1 MTPES
6 PERTALRGLLLALVE
21 VQNMVRSAGDNELRE
36 FVRIQDHVESDH
48 VREYVQLARAVLDTP
63 AESGW
68 QPIETAP
75 KDGTQIIGFCSKH
88 ESIFMTLWEDG
99 HWGLED
105 WDSQHFCA
113 HAPTHWMPLPPPPA
127 SPRPIPAEQAG
138 VHV

>member
-1 MTPES
+1 MNKDTPE
-6 PERTALRGLLLALVE
+6 RHALRGLLLALVE
-21 VQNMVRSAGDNELRE
+21 VQNMVRGAGDNELRE

-68 QPIETAP
+68 QPIEQAP
-75 KDGTQIIGFCSKH
+75 KHKWLLCGRSGGGSKFGRFVGYICENGDCVDSNDG
-88 ESIFMTLWEDG
+88 LRN
-99 HWGLED
+99 
-105 WDSQHFCA
+105 
-113 HAPTHWMPLPPPPA
+113 PTHWMPLPPPPA